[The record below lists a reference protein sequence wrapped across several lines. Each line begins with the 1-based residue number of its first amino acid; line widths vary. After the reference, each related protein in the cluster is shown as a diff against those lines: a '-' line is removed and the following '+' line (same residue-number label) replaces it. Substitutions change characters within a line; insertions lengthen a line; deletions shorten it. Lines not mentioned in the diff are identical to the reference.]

1 MSRRELKEMNV
12 PTLHALREKEQARSR
27 SQVLCLFF
35 HRFFLMHFMPPLVVK
50 SNISSQQDSVLIATH
65 SVLDPGLWG
74 KISKRLARV

>member
-1 MSRRELKEMNV
+1 MNV

-35 HRFFLMHFMPPLVVK
+35 SYSFFFMHFMPPLVIK

-65 SVLDPGLWG
+65 AAFLGVGSWLVGERYLRG
-74 KISKRLARV
+74 